1 MKRIA
6 ALLNL
11 PKTAVDIIVV
21 LRRAKRP
28 LLIKEIARYLGK
40 SERTVRRYIKI
51 LVDRGIV
58 AKDVVVTASKRLAYR
73 YFLPT
78 KEVFEKVM
86 KEEIENFVG
95 RIYGIE

>member
-28 LLIKEIARYLGK
+28 LLIKEIAGYLGK

-51 LVDRGIV
+51 LVEKGIV

-78 KEVFEKVM
+78 KEVFERIMRK
-86 KEEIENFVG
+86 EIENLAK
-95 RIYGIE
+95 RIYGTE